1 MKKLL
6 MTIALAASVMMAS
19 AQGSI
24 INGAYENKV
33 VREYPGVSAETLY
46 IRALEALS
54 DWAGTQAKSSI
65 NIDVQ
70 DKEEGLVV
78 YKGQMYLG
86 FHKSNPFCG
95 WDVLADFT
103 LKIRCKDGKAQL
115 SCHVP
120 TLTFDYTAPEYPNA
134 IETVSLGSIV
144 PTYNYKARYKIK
156 KTAIEYGPKV
166 KPTFDTVILLLGNRL
181 AKEQEDF

>member
-1 MKKLL
+1 
-6 MTIALAASVMMAS
+6 MTIALGASVMMAS

-24 INGAYENKV
+24 VNGAYENKV

-46 IRALEALS
+46 IRALETLS
-54 DWAGTQAKSSI
+54 DWAGTQSKSNI

-78 YKGQMYLG
+78 YKGRYYMGYQKGSYA
-86 FHKSNPFCG
+86 G
-95 WDVLADFT
+95 WDVFADFT
-103 LKIRCKDGKAQL
+103 LKIRVKDGKAQL
-115 SCHVP
+115 SYHVP
-120 TLTFDYTAPEYPNA
+120 TMTFDYTSPEYPNA

-156 KTAIEYGPKV
+156 KAAIEYGPKV
-166 KPTFDTVILLLGNRL
+166 KPAFDAITLLLGSRL

>member
-1 MKKLL
+1 MKNFLF
-6 MTIALAASVMMAS
+6 TIVLVASVMSAS

-24 INGAYENKV
+24 VNGAYENKV
-33 VREYPGVSAETLY
+33 VKEYPGVSAETLY

-78 YKGQMYLG
+78 YKGQIYLG
-86 FHKSNPFCG
+86 FYKSNPFYG
-95 WDVLADFT
+95 WDALADFT

-120 TLTFDYTAPEYPNA
+120 TLTIDYTDPQYPHVK
-134 IETVSLGSIV
+134 ESVPLGNIV
-144 PTYNYKARYKIK
+144 PTYTHKHYYRVKKA
-156 KTAIEYGPKV
+156 AIEYGPKV
-166 KPTFDTVILLLGNRL
+166 QPTFDAVILVLGNRL

>member
-24 INGAYENKV
+24 VNGAYENKE
-33 VREYPGVSAETLY
+33 VREYTGVSAETLY

-54 DWAGTQAKSSI
+54 DWAGTQSKSSI

-86 FHKSNPFCG
+86 TSHRWNAF
-95 WDVLADFT
+95 ADFT

-120 TLTFDYTAPEYPNA
+120 TLTIDYTDPQYPNVK
-134 IETVSLGSIV
+134 ESVPLGSIV
-144 PTYNYKARYKIK
+144 PTYTYKHYYRVK

>member
-1 MKKLL
+1 

-24 INGAYENKV
+24 VNGAYENKE

-54 DWAGTQAKSSI
+54 DWAGTQSKSSI

-86 FHKSNPFCG
+86 TSHSWNAF
-95 WDVLADFT
+95 ADFT

-120 TLTFDYTAPEYPNA
+120 TLTIAYTDPQYPNVK
-134 IETVSLGSIV
+134 ESVPLGKIV
-144 PTYNYKARYKIK
+144 PTYTYKHYYRVK

>member
-1 MKKLL
+1 

-19 AQGSI
+19 AQGAI
-24 INGAYENKV
+24 VNGAYENKV

-54 DWAGTQAKSSI
+54 DWAGTQSKSNI

-70 DKEEGLVV
+70 DKAEGLVV
-78 YKGQMYLG
+78 YKGKMYLG
-86 FHKSNPFCG
+86 TLRV
-95 WDVLADFT
+95 WDAFADFT

-120 TLTFDYTAPEYPNA
+120 TLTVAYTDPAYPHVR
-134 IETVSLGSIV
+134 ESVPLGKIV
-144 PTYNYKARYKIK
+144 PTYTYKHYYRVK
-156 KTAIEYGPKV
+156 KAAIEYGPKV
-166 KPTFDTVILLLGNRL
+166 KPAFDAIILLLGDRL
-181 AKEQEDF
+181 AKEQDNF

>member
-6 MTIALAASVMMAS
+6 MTIALAASVTMAS

-24 INGAYENKV
+24 VHGAYENKM

-46 IRALEALS
+46 IRALETLS
-54 DWAGTQAKSSI
+54 DWAGTQSKSSI

-86 FHKSNPFCG
+86 TSHRWNAF
-95 WDVLADFT
+95 ADFT
-103 LKIRCKDGKAQL
+103 LKIRCKDGRAQVTVTIPSL
-115 SCHVP
+115 TAEFQVDNVSGYIYEGSSIIKNETTSP
-120 TLTFDYTAPEYPNA
+120 TINNIVDKITEKTDAVTGGVHQLDDGATQIA
-134 IETVSLGSIV
+134 LG
-144 PTYNYKARYKIK
+144 
-156 KTAIEYGPKV
+156 
-166 KPTFDTVILLLGNRL
+166 
-181 AKEQEDF
+181 

>member
-6 MTIALAASVMMAS
+6 MTIALAASVVIAS

-86 FHKSNPFCG
+86 FHKSNPFYG
-95 WDVLADFT
+95 WDALADFT
-103 LKIRCKDGKAQL
+103 LKIRVKDGKAQL

-120 TLTFDYTAPEYPNA
+120 TLTIDYTDPQHPNVR
-134 IETVSLGSIV
+134 ESVPLGKIV
-144 PTYNYKARYKIK
+144 PTYTYKHYYRVK

-166 KPTFDTVILLLGNRL
+166 KPTFDAVILLLGNRL

>member
-24 INGAYENKV
+24 VNGAYENKV

-46 IRALEALS
+46 IRALETLS

-78 YKGQMYLG
+78 YKGQLYLG
-86 FHKSNPFCG
+86 FHKSNPFHG
-95 WDVLADFT
+95 WDALADFT
-103 LKIRCKDGKAQL
+103 LKI
-115 SCHVP
+115 
-120 TLTFDYTAPEYPNA
+120 
-134 IETVSLGSIV
+134 
-144 PTYNYKARYKIK
+144 
-156 KTAIEYGPKV
+156 
-166 KPTFDTVILLLGNRL
+166 
-181 AKEQEDF
+181 